1 MLSNDTKAT
10 TFVINDTK
18 LYVLVP
24 VTLSTQDNTKLL
36 QINQVLKEQLFG
48 TSMNQNQQY
57 KHQIHI

>member
-10 TFVINDTK
+10 TFVKNDTK